1 MILKIYHP
9 LTKYYLKAIQ
19 RSSNGCIEI
28 GAGENGD
35 LWIIEKNDD
44 SISKKNINNVLV
56 RNYTLRQ
63 WFIFTCL

>member
-19 RSSNGCIEI
+19 RSNNGYIEI

-35 LWIIEKNDD
+35 LWVIEKNDD

-63 WFIFTCL
+63 WFIFTCM